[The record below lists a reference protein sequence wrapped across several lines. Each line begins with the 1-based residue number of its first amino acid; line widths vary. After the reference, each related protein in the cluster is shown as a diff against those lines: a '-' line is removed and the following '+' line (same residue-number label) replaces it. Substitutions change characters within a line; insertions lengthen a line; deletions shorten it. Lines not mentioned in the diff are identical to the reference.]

1 MLISNQQPC
10 ETSQLINIFTFIL
23 LLVESPIPLHDFNFI

>member
-10 ETSQLINIFTFIL
+10 ETSQLIVKYFFYQEQNSNCLT
-23 LLVESPIPLHDFNFI
+23 VDFE